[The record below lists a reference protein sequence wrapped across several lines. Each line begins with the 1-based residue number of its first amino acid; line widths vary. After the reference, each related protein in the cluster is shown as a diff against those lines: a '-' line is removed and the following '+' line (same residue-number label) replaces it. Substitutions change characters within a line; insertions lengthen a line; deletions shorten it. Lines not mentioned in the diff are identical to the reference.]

1 MAGAIQAALSN
12 MVPQG
17 PVMYLDAGN
26 PSSYSGSGTAWDDL
40 TVNNTDATLIAS
52 PTYTSGAGGYFSFD
66 GTTQFVTVAGAPM
79 NITAYSKCVWFQI
92 ATTVGKD
99 NNLLSSVDGAHFMF
113 FGAGRSNMYC
123 GHTTWTS
130 PVTSFPSVTTF
141 STNTWYFACLTF
153 STAAGMTLYV
163 NGAFD
168 STYTAQ
174 KIAPTGGQILLGAFQ
189 NLSGTP
195 GNPLQGRIAQAWV
208 YNRVITSTEQ
218 SVIFN
223 QTRSL
228 YGI

>member
-52 PTYTSGAGGYFSFD
+52 PAYTSGAGGYFTFN
-66 GTTQFVTVAGAPM
+66 GTTQFATVAGSPM
-79 NITAYSKCVWFQI
+79 NTTAYSKCVWFQI
-92 ATTVGKD
+92 ATTATD
-99 NNLLSSVDGAHFMF
+99 NNLLSSNTGGHFMF

-123 GHTTWTS
+123 GHTAWTN
-130 PVTSFPSVTTF
+130 PITSFPSVTTF
-141 STNTWYFACLTF
+141 VINTWYFACLTF
-153 STAAGMTLYV
+153 STAAGMTLFV

-174 KIAPTGGQILLGAFQ
+174 TTAPTGGQMLLAAFQ
-189 NLSGTP
+189 DLGGTP
-195 GNPLQGRIAQAWV
+195 GNALSGRIAQSWV

-218 SVIFN
+218 SVLFS
-223 QTRSL
+223 QTRGL
-228 YGI
+228 YGL

>member
-52 PTYTSGAGGYFSFD
+52 PAYTSGAGGYFTFN
-66 GTTQFVTVAGAPM
+66 GTTQFATVAGSPM
-79 NITAYSKCVWFQI
+79 NTTAYSKCVWFQI
-92 ATTVGKD
+92 ATTATD
-99 NNLLSSVDGAHFMF
+99 NNLLSSNTGGHFMF

-123 GHTTWTS
+123 GHTAWTN
-130 PVTSFPSVTTF
+130 PITSFPSVTTF
-141 STNTWYFACLTF
+141 VINTWYFACLTF
-153 STAAGMTLYV
+153 STAAGMTLFV

-174 KIAPTGGQILLGAFQ
+174 TTAPTGGQMLLAAFQ
-189 NLSGTP
+189 DLGGTP
-195 GNPLQGRIAQAWV
+195 GNALSGRIAQAWV

-218 SVIFN
+218 SVLFS
-223 QTRSL
+223 QTRGL
-228 YGI
+228 YGV

>member
-52 PTYTSGAGGYFSFD
+52 PAYTSGAGGYFTFN
-66 GTTQFVTVAGAPM
+66 GTTQFATVAGSPM

-92 ATTVGKD
+92 ATTATD
-99 NNLLSSVDGAHFMF
+99 NNLLSSNTGGHFMF

-123 GHTTWTS
+123 GHTAWTN
-130 PVTSFPSVTTF
+130 PITSFPSVTTF
-141 STNTWYFACLTF
+141 VINTWYFACLTF
-153 STAAGMTLYV
+153 STAAGMTLFV

-174 KIAPTGGQILLGAFQ
+174 TTAPTGGQMLLAAFQ
-189 NLSGTP
+189 DLGGTP
-195 GNPLQGRIAQAWV
+195 GNALSGRIAQSWV

-218 SVIFN
+218 SVLFS
-223 QTRSL
+223 QTRGL
-228 YGI
+228 YGL